1 MRRRARRWLRRCG
14 ISTPRARRRRSIAAA
29 RWQMANPFAAQL
41 VDALENSW
49 PAVARP
55 NQLPPPGDWWQIWL
69 LLAGRGFGKTRTL
82 AEWVCQQAASGQ
94 ASRIALIA
102 ATAADVRDVLV
113 EGQSG
118 ILAVAPA
125 WFRPVYEASKRRLTW
140 PNGAI
145 ATTFSAEE
153 PERLRGP
160 QHDTRW
166 GFCVESRV
174 CDPFFPINPMP

>member
-1 MRRRARRWLRRCG
+1 
-14 ISTPRARRRRSIAAA
+14 
-29 RWQMANPFAAQL
+29 MANPFAAQL
-41 VDALENSW
+41 ADALENSW

-113 EGQSG
+113 MKDKAAFSRS
-118 ILAVAPA
+118 P
-125 WFRPVYEASKRRLTW
+125 RPGFGRFTR
-140 PNGAI
+140 PRNG
-145 ATTFSAEE
+145 
-153 PERLRGP
+153 G
-160 QHDTRW
+160 
-166 GFCVESRV
+166 
-174 CDPFFPINPMP
+174 